1 MHSDYMTDKGQK
13 LCWFLK
19 MTLYYLMSV
28 SVPENEIICY
38 NVDNAI
44 TNAKLRMQKW
54 GAKPPVE
61 KKWGPEPPP
70 APPAYSLHRSA
81 VPTSLNGLRGRMKL
95 MYTIE
100 VDQY

>member
-61 KKWGPEPPP
+61 KSE
-70 APPAYSLHRSA
+70 
-81 VPTSLNGLRGRMKL
+81 GLSPL
-95 MYTIE
+95 LLLPLT
-100 VDQY
+100 QFA